1 MFIFVKKNVFA
12 FLLLQSFFLL
22 AQPNCQL
29 TISGVVLDTDTH
41 EPLLYT
47 NIVVVE
53 LNKVAIAN
61 DNGQYTIN
69 NLCPGTYTLTCSH
82 LGCETVSQIL
92 HLTQNTTFNF
102 NLPHATNVLHEVV
115 IKSER
120 TNAPISQVR
129 NELNKRQLDEVKGKS
144 LGEALA
150 NINGVST
157 LQTGQTIVKPV
168 INGLHSQRILI
179 MNNGVRQE
187 GQQWGTEHAPEI
199 DPFTAGKLTVIKGA
213 NAVQYGSDAIGGVI
227 LVEPKTLPSEPSVG
241 AELNAITASNGRG
254 GTLAGMVEGKFK
266 RLTAFAWRLQGSVQ
280 RSGNLK
286 TPNYYL
292 KNTGTE
298 QYNFSTTLAYHQN
311 NFNANLFYSQYNAK
325 VGIFA
330 GAHIGNLTDL
340 QTAFNSPTPLVSANF
355 DYAINRPRQAINH
368 QLLRLK
374 TSYNTA
380 KLGDISLSVARQFN
394 TRLEYDS
401 HRPYNDSLANANK
414 AELRFYITTY
424 TADAVWQHPHKKNFS
439 GSVGISSVYQQNQF
453 GGRFFIPEFNA
464 FTNGIFAIEHWH
476 HKKWHLEAGLRYDHR
491 HMQVFLP
498 EKENVYPKNPQY
510 TYQTMSATTGVI
522 YQPKTNLQLNAN
534 FGTAWRAPHV
544 SELFS
549 NGVHHGSASFE
560 VGDATMIPEKAYNT
574 IAGLTYNTKNQ
585 KLLLQTN
592 IYCNLINN
600 FIYLQPQNTTILTIR
615 GAFPVFA
622 YKQTNALLTGIDWQM
637 SYQLTQTLKINH
649 KGSYL
654 YAYDR
659 TQHQFLVMIPPTRL
673 ETGAEYQLHDT
684 KHFTDNYVSVSVQTV
699 FEQKNVPPNSD
710 FVPPPPAYT
719 LLNAQ
724 IGTNFAIKKQHIK
737 IGLSGNNLLN
747 TTYRDY
753 LDRFRYFADAIGT
766 NVSLR
771 ITVPIG
777 ALNVP

>member
-12 FLLLQSFFLL
+12 FLLLQTCFLM

-29 TISGVVLDTDTH
+29 SISGVVLDTDTH
-41 EPLLYT
+41 EPLLYA
-47 NIVVVE
+47 NIVLVE
-53 LNKVAIAN
+53 INRVAVAN
-61 DNGQYTIN
+61 DNGQYTIDS
-69 NLCPGTYTLTCSH
+69 LCAGTYTLTCSH
-82 LGCETVSQIL
+82 LGCETVSQTL
-92 HLTQNTTFNF
+92 YLTQNTTFNF

-227 LVEPKTLPSEPSVG
+227 LVEPKPLPTEPGVG
-241 AELNAITASNGRG
+241 AEVNAITASNGRG
-254 GTLAGMVEGKFK
+254 GTLAGLIEGKFK
-266 RLTAFAWRLQGSVQ
+266 RLTAFSWRLQGSAQ

-298 QYNFSTTLAYHQN
+298 QYNFSTALAYRRN
-311 NFNANLFYSQYNAK
+311 NFTTNLFYSQYNAK

-394 TRLEYDS
+394 ARLEYDS
-401 HRPYNDSLANANK
+401 HRPYNDSLTNANK

-424 TADAVWQHPHKKNFS
+424 SADAVWQHPHKKNLS
-439 GSVGISSVYQQNQF
+439 GTIGISTLYQQNQF

-464 FTNGIFAIEHWH
+464 FTNGLFAIEHWH

-498 EKENVYPKNPQY
+498 EKENVYPENPQY

-560 VGDATMIPEKAYNT
+560 VGDATMVPEKAYNT
-574 IAGLTYNTKNQ
+574 IAGLTYNTTNQ
-585 KLLLQTN
+585 KLRLQTN

-600 FIYLQPQNTTILTIR
+600 FIYLQPQNTAILTIR

-637 SYQLTQTLKINH
+637 SYQLTQTLKVNH

-659 TQHQFLVMIPPTRL
+659 KQHQFLVMMPPTRL
-673 ETGAEYQLHDT
+673 ETGAEYQLHNT

-710 FVPPPPAYT
+710 FVPPPAGYT

-724 IGTNFAIKKQHIK
+724 IGTNFAIKKQNIK

-777 ALNVP
+777 ALNVQ